1 MEGKSLFQLGC
12 MEIDYAIRKY
22 EPHKIIDTSILDEI
36 LLYERWEKSNLLSVM
51 YIKTKNSVGIHG
63 SIEQHENVRELLKAI
78 DKQFIASDKALA
90 RTLIKKFTS
99 LKLTGIKG
107 VHKHI
112 MEMRDIV
119 AQLKKLE
126 GKQTNKSKRG
136 AIKSSTILEI
146 IHTDISSLDMD
157 SHGHKYFISFIDD
170 FSRYMYLYIL
180 YNKNEVLDA
189 FEVFKAEVEKQ
200 CRKQIN
206 IMKSNRGGENYGRNL
221 EDGQAPGPFVKFL
234 QEHVIIAQYTMPDSL
249 NQNGVAERR
258 NRTLLDM
265 VRSMLSNSKLP
276 RLL

>member
-1 MEGKSLFQLGC
+1 

-36 LLYERWEKSNLLSVM
+36 LLYERWEKSNRLSVM

-126 GKQTNKSKRG
+126 VEMSKSFLVHL
-136 AIKSSTILEI
+136 ILN
-146 IHTDISSLDMD
+146 TLPPQ
-157 SHGHKYFISFIDD
+157 Y
-170 FSRYMYLYIL
+170 
-180 YNKNEVLDA
+180 
-189 FEVFKAEVEKQ
+189 
-200 CRKQIN
+200 
-206 IMKSNRGGENYGRNL
+206 
-221 EDGQAPGPFVKFL
+221 GPFKISYNTHKDKWSINKLMTMCV
-234 QEHVIIAQYTMPDSL
+234 QE
-249 NQNGVAERR
+249 
-258 NRTLLDM
+258 
-265 VRSMLSNSKLP
+265 K
-276 RLL
+276 